1 MKKLH
6 LCLISTLLAASMHA
20 QSIDYTKGLS
30 IWFDKPNNLDGR
42 ASWYAPTADKSWE
55 SNSLPIGNG
64 SLGGN
69 ILGSV
74 AAERITLNEKTLWRG
89 GPNTEKGA
97 DYYWNVNKES
107 AHLLPE
113 IRQAFVE
120 GNQKK
125 AEELTRRNFNGLA
138 DYEPSRVP
146 FRFLHQFGRSIH

>member
-1 MKKLH
+1 MKSSAGALRSEAFCTSSNIRERA
-6 LCLISTLLAASMHA
+6 LFS
-20 QSIDYTKGLS
+20 KGLVTWMRIANSGFS
-30 IWFDKPNNLDGR
+30 IP
-42 ASWYAPTADKSWE
+42 YAVLGFTGKAFGKVSFADKSWE

-107 AHLLPE
+107 AHPRLLRE
-113 IRQAFVE
+113 R
-120 GNQKK
+120 
-125 AEELTRRNFNGLA
+125 
-138 DYEPSRVP
+138 
-146 FRFLHQFGRSIH
+146 